1 MRRDLAGSG
10 NSTVIF
16 AQRVEESLRL
26 SISGIK
32 GTFLALS
39 HDPQASLKLSQFHP
53 ENIQNEAKSSTQSNG
68 LVC

>member
-16 AQRVEESLRL
+16 AQRGEENLRL
-26 SISGIK
+26 SISGIE
-32 GTFLALS
+32 GRFLGFKSRATIELE
-39 HDPQASLKLSQFHP
+39 AFTFHP
-53 ENIQNEAKSSTQSNG
+53 EIFKTKPKASTQSNG